1 MKVQRWRTKTNNH
14 GLCDMKQKHSRQFA
28 SIRGLK
34 PPQNY
39 FVKIFEI
46 MFVV

>member
-1 MKVQRWRTKTNNH
+1 MRYETKT
-14 GLCDMKQKHSRQFA
+14 FA